1 MPENQPPDSDPFAD
15 LYGRLPDPRTGA
27 RADDAPPSRR
37 AAREARRSENDTA
50 DAAAP
55 EGARFDAARRA
66 TDVTP
71 PTRTPEA
78 STPIPAASATPEV
91 PPRRRTSASAR
102 SAGDSAPDVP
112 ARSRDEAS
120 RGARPGDAVAAEIPL
135 APGRRAGDGVTA
147 PGPRRGISPT
157 RRADDDPAREAVL
170 VGAGPAREPVRGG
183 DGAATAGAPSPAGA
197 ASSGSLE
204 ELFTGQTTTHDI
216 GYAVPAPSRKRRH
229 VGRWIALVVV
239 LLLVGGIAG
248 GGIALWNTYGERVQA
263 FIGGGEPLDY
273 EAGLA
278 TGETRVT
285 IVSGDTGASVSPKMF
300 DAGVT
305 KASNSLYQYMVD
317 NSIVFTFQPGVYKLQ
332 QQMTSEAVLAALRVP
347 ENRLDY
353 SVQLREGLTL
363 SQSLDLIS
371 EQLGLARADLDA
383 AVADPSAY
391 GVPASTLEG
400 WIFPATYDFD
410 EGVTAQ
416 QVIDTMVKRTVQSLD
431 AAGVPEADRER
442 ILIIA
447 SIIEREARS
456 SEDFYKVSRVIENRL
471 QPSNQETFGKLEMD
485 STVQYGAGE
494 MGSGSVST
502 SEEARNSDNP
512 WNTYMYPGLP
522 IGPIA
527 NAGDLAIDAAMK
539 PAEGPW
545 LYFVTVNLDTGET
558 VFTST
563 LSEHEKAVAQWQA
576 WCSDNPNSGC

>member
-1 MPENQPPDSDPFAD
+1 MPENQPPESDPFAD
-15 LYGRLPDPRTGA
+15 LYGRLPDPRKGT

-37 AAREARRSENDTA
+37 AAREARA
-50 DAAAP
+50 AGGDAPDAP
-55 EGARFDAARRA
+55 DSARFDAARRA
-66 TDVTP
+66 PGDTP
-71 PTRTPEA
+71 
-78 STPIPAASATPEV
+78 STPAPEDMTPAPAPDAPVARPAAE
-91 PPRRRTSASAR
+91 TSPDVAPR
-102 SAGDSAPDVP
+102 SAMQNDPSRDAGAQEVP
-112 ARSRDEAS
+112 ARPRDAAPPAGT
-120 RGARPGDAVAAEIPL
+120 RRPTARTTGGRDA
-135 APGRRAGDGVTA
+135 T
-147 PGPRRGISPT
+147 PGPRRGSAPS
-157 RRADDDPAREAVL
+157 RDVEPAREPVL
-170 VGAGPAREPVRGG
+170 VGAG
-183 DGAATAGAPSPAGA
+183 A
-197 ASSGSLE
+197 ASASASSAPGSAASGSLE
-204 ELFTGQTTTHDI
+204 QLFTGQTTTHDI
-216 GYAVPAPSRKRRH
+216 GQPVPAPSRKRRH
-229 VGRWIALVVV
+229 VGRWIALAVVV
-239 LLLVGGIAG
+239 LLVGGMVG
-248 GGIALWNTYGERVQA
+248 GGMALWNTYGDRVQA
-263 FIGGGEPLDY
+263 FLGQEESVDF
-273 EAGLA
+273 EAGQA

-285 IVSGDTGASVSPKMF
+285 IVSGDTGESVSPKMF
-300 DAGVT
+300 EAGVT
-305 KASNSLYQYMVD
+305 KASNSLYKYMVD
-317 NSIVFTFQPGVYKLQ
+317 NSVAFTFQPGVYKLQ
-332 QQMTSEAVLAALRVP
+332 QQMTSEAVLAALRLP

-363 SQSLDLIS
+363 AQSLDLIS

-383 AVADPSAY
+383 AVADPSQY
-391 GVPASTLEG
+391 GVSATTLEG

-410 EGVTAQ
+410 EGVTAA
-416 QVIDTMVKRTVQSLD
+416 QVIDRMVTRTMQSLD
-431 AAGVPEADRER
+431 TAGVPEGDRER

-539 PAEGPW
+539 PADGPW

-563 LSEHEKAVAQWQA
+563 YTEHLAAVEQWRA
-576 WCSDNPNSGC
+576 WCADNPNSGC

>member
-1 MPENQPPDSDPFAD
+1 MPDNQPPESDPFAD
-15 LYGRLPDPRTGA
+15 LYGRLPDPRRGG

-37 AAREARRSENDTA
+37 AAREARAAGS
-50 DAAAP
+50 DAPDAP
-55 EGARFDAARRA
+55 QGARFDAARRSPG
-66 TDVTP
+66 DTP
-71 PTRTPEA
+71 PALDAEGTTP
-78 STPIPAASATPEV
+78 
-91 PPRRRTSASAR
+91 
-102 SAGDSAPDVP
+102 SAPDAPVDRP
-112 ARSRDEAS
+112 AGEIRPEDAPRSAVRDDSSRDAVSGDSVPGTRAPADADPRDAGGHSRNAAPAS
-120 RGARPGDAVAAEIPL
+120 SRRPNARTAGGRDA
-135 APGRRAGDGVTA
+135 A
-147 PGPRRGISPT
+147 PGPRRGGAPSRDIE
-157 RRADDDPAREAVL
+157 PAREPAL
-170 VGAGPAREPVRGG
+170 VGAGAASA
-183 DGAATAGAPSPAGA
+183 AATPAPGSA
-197 ASSGSLE
+197 ASGSLE
-204 ELFTGQTTTHDI
+204 QLFTGQTTTHDI
-216 GYAVPAPSRKRRH
+216 GQPVPQPSRKRRH
-229 VGRWIALVVV
+229 IGKWIALAVVVV
-239 LLLVGGIAG
+239 LIGGIVGGG
-248 GGIALWNTYGERVQA
+248 MALWGTYGDRVQA
-263 FIGGGEPLDY
+263 FLGQEEPVDF

-278 TGETRVT
+278 TGEARVT
-285 IVSGDTGASVSPKMF
+285 IVAGDTGESVSPKMF
-300 DAGVT
+300 EAGVT
-305 KASNSLYQYMVD
+305 KASNSLYKYMVD
-317 NSIVFTFQPGVYKLQ
+317 NSVAFTFQPGVYKLQ
-332 QQMTSEAVLAALRVP
+332 QQMTSEAVLAALRLP

-363 SQSLDLIS
+363 AQSLDLIS
-371 EQLGLARADLDA
+371 EQLGLPRADLDA
-383 AVADPSAY
+383 AVADPSQY
-391 GVPASTLEG
+391 GVTASTLEG

-410 EGVTAQ
+410 EGVTAT

-431 AAGVPEADRER
+431 AAGVPETDRER

-494 MGSGSVST
+494 MGSGTVST

-539 PAEGPW
+539 PADGPW

-563 LSEHEKAVAQWQA
+563 YSEHEKAVAQWQA